1 MFVKELRLQN
11 YRNYESLQV
20 EFSPNINVFLGE
32 NAQGKT
38 NLLEAMYFL
47 ALTRSHRTSNDK
59 DLIKWGS
66 DFARISGM
74 VIKDNS
80 SRLKLDLVISK
91 SGKKAKLNNLEQRKL
106 STYIGNLNVVLFS
119 PEDLS
124 IVKGNPG
131 IRRKFIDMEFG
142 QMSPQYLKTMSQ
154 FKSVLKQRNAYLKK
168 LQHHQAKDLIYLD
181 VLSDQFSAYCAEVIF
196 SRLQF
201 LKKLQTYIEKIH
213 ANITEDHEELKI
225 TYSTFFNTE
234 GKTLENI
241 YEIFKDNFK
250 KNYQK
255 EIQRGVTLIGPHRD
269 DIKFLVNGKNAQDFG
284 SQGQQRSVALSL
296 KLAEVE
302 LMKDQVGDYPILLLD
317 DVLSELD
324 HKRQTHLLS
333 SIKHGIQTFITTT
346 SIDDVDPNLVK
357 NPNILN
363 INNGKVQQEERFNG

>member
-1 MFVKELRLQN
+1 MFVKELNLKN

-20 EFSPNINVFLGE
+20 DFSPNINVFLGE

-59 DLIKWGS
+59 DLIRWGS
-66 DFARISGM
+66 DFARISGT

-80 SRLKLDLVISK
+80 SHLKLDLIISK

-106 STYIGNLNVVLFS
+106 SSYIGNLNVVLFS

-142 QMSPQYLKTMSQ
+142 QMSSQYLKTMSQ
-154 FKSVLKQRNAYLKK
+154 FRSVLKQRNAYLKK
-168 LQHHQAKDLIYLD
+168 LQHRQATDMIYLD
-181 VLSDQFSAYCAEVIF
+181 VLSDQFSAFCAEVVF

-201 LKKLQTYIEKIH
+201 LKKLQNHIESIH
-213 ANITEDHEELKI
+213 ENITEGNEKLEI
-225 TYSTFFNTE
+225 VYNTFFKTE

-241 YEIFKDNFK
+241 YDIFKENFT
-250 KNYQK
+250 KNTQK
-255 EIQRGVTLIGPHRD
+255 EIQRGVTLFGPHRD
-269 DIKFLVNGKNAQDFG
+269 DIKFLVNDKNVQDFG

-302 LMKDQVGDYPILLLD
+302 LIKDQVGDYPILLLD

-333 SIKHGIQTFITTT
+333 SIKGGIQTFITTT
-346 SIDDVDPNLVK
+346 SIDDVDPELVK
-357 NPNILN
+357 NPNILI
-363 INNGKVQQEERFNG
+363 INNGKVQQEEI

>member
-1 MFVKELRLQN
+1 M
-11 YRNYESLQV
+11 
-20 EFSPNINVFLGE
+20 GE

-59 DLIKWGS
+59 DLIRWGS
-66 DFARISGM
+66 DFARISGT

-80 SRLKLDLVISK
+80 SHLKLDLIISK

-106 STYIGNLNVVLFS
+106 SSYIGNLNVVLFS

-142 QMSPQYLKTMSQ
+142 QMSSQYLKTMSQ
-154 FKSVLKQRNAYLKK
+154 FRSVLKQRNAYLKK
-168 LQHHQAKDLIYLD
+168 LQHRQATDMIYLD
-181 VLSDQFSAYCAEVIF
+181 VLSDQFSAFCAEVVF

-201 LKKLQTYIEKIH
+201 LKKLQNHIESIH
-213 ANITEDHEELKI
+213 ENITEGNEKLEI
-225 TYSTFFNTE
+225 VYNTFFKTE

-241 YEIFKDNFK
+241 YDIFKENFT
-250 KNYQK
+250 KNTQK
-255 EIQRGVTLIGPHRD
+255 EIQRGVTLFGPHRD
-269 DIKFLVNGKNAQDFG
+269 DIKFLVNDKNVQDFG

-302 LMKDQVGDYPILLLD
+302 LIKDQVGDYPILLLD

-333 SIKHGIQTFITTT
+333 SIKGGIQTFITTT
-346 SIDDVDPNLVK
+346 SIDDVDPELVK
-357 NPNILN
+357 NPNILI
-363 INNGKVQQEERFNG
+363 INNGKVQQEEI

>member
-1 MFVKELRLQN
+1 LYIKNLRLQN
-11 YRNYESLQV
+11 YRNYESL
-20 EFSPNINVFLGE
+20 EIGFSPNINVFLGH

-59 DLIKWGS
+59 DLIRWGS
-66 DFARISGM
+66 EFARISGV

-80 SRLKLDLVISK
+80 SQLRLDLVISK

-106 STYIGNLNVVLFS
+106 SSYIGNLNVVLFS

-142 QMSPQYLKTMSQ
+142 QISSQYLKTVSQ
-154 FKSVLKQRNAYLKK
+154 FRQVLKQRNAYLKK
-168 LQHHQAKDLIYLD
+168 LQHHQTKDLVYLE
-181 VLSDQFSAYCAEVIF
+181 VLSDQLAAYCAEVVKT
-196 SRLQF
+196 RLDF
-201 LKKLQTYIEKIH
+201 LKKLQVHIEKIH
-213 ANITEDHEELKI
+213 DQITDHQEVLKVVYSSFYDSNEKSLED
-225 TYSTFFNTE
+225 
-234 GKTLENI
+234 I
-241 YEIFKDNFK
+241 YDIYKKAFKDNS
-250 KNYQK
+250 QK
-255 EIQRGVTLIGPHRD
+255 EIQRGVTLFGPHRD
-269 DIKFLVNGKNAQDFG
+269 DIKFLINDKNVQDFG

-302 LMKDQVGDYPILLLD
+302 LIKEQVGDYPILLLD

-324 HKRQTHLLS
+324 QKRQTHLLS
-333 SIKHGIQTFITTT
+333 SIGRGIQTFITTT
-346 SIDDVDPNLVK
+346 SLEDVDSSIVK

-363 INNGKVQQEERFNG
+363 ITNGKVQQEEV

>member
-1 MFVKELRLQN
+1 MFVKELNLKN
-11 YRNYESLQV
+11 YRNYESLHV
-20 EFSPNINVFLGE
+20 DFSPKINVFLGE

-66 DFARISGM
+66 DFARISGT

-106 STYIGNLNVVLFS
+106 SSYIGNLNVVLFS

-142 QMSPQYLKTMSQ
+142 QMSSHYLKTMSQ
-154 FKSVLKQRNAYLKK
+154 FRSVLKQRNAYLKK
-168 LQHHQAKDLIYLD
+168 LQHRQATDMIYLD
-181 VLSDQFSAYCAEVIF
+181 VLSDQFSAFCAEVVF
-196 SRLQF
+196 SRLKF
-201 LKKLQTYIEKIH
+201 LNRLQNHIEKIH
-213 ANITEDHEELKI
+213 ENITEGNENLKI
-225 TYSTFFNTE
+225 VYNTFFKTD
-234 GKTLENI
+234 GKALENI
-241 YEIFKDNFK
+241 YDIFKENFK

-255 EIQRGVTLIGPHRD
+255 EIQRGVTLFGPHRD
-269 DIKFLVNGKNAQDFG
+269 DIKFLVNDKNVQDFG

-302 LMKDQVGDYPILLLD
+302 LIKDQVGDYPILLLD

-333 SIKHGIQTFITTT
+333 SIKDGIQTFITTT
-346 SIDDVDPNLVK
+346 SIDDVDPELVK

-363 INNGKVQQEERFNG
+363 INNGKVQQEEI

>member
-1 MFVKELRLQN
+1 MFVKELKLQN
-11 YRNYESLQV
+11 YRNYESLDV
-20 EFSPNINVFLGE
+20 NFSPAINVFLGE

-66 DFARISGM
+66 EFARISGT

-106 STYIGNLNVVLFS
+106 SSYIGNLNVVLFS

-142 QMSPQYLKTMSQ
+142 QMSAQYLKTMSQ
-154 FKSVLKQRNAYLKK
+154 FRSVLKQRNAYLKK
-168 LQHHQAKDLIYLD
+168 LQHHQAKDMIYLD
-181 VLSDQFSAYCAEVIF
+181 VLSDQFSAYCAEVVF

-201 LKKLQTYIEKIH
+201 LQKLQTHIEKIH
-213 ANITEDHEELKI
+213 ANITEDNEKLKI
-225 TYSTFFNTE
+225 VYNTFFSTD
-234 GKTLENI
+234 GKSLENI
-241 YEIFKDNFK
+241 YDTFKDNFK
-250 KNYQK
+250 KNYQR
-255 EIQRGVTLIGPHRD
+255 EIQRGVTLFGPHRD
-269 DIKFLVNGKNAQDFG
+269 DIKFLVNEKNVQNFG

-302 LMKDQVGDYPILLLD
+302 LIKDQVGDYPILLLD

-333 SIKHGIQTFITTT
+333 SIKKGIQTFITTT
-346 SIDDVDPNLVK
+346 SIDDVDPELVK
-357 NPNILN
+357 DPNILN
-363 INNGKVQQEERFNG
+363 ITNGKVQQEEI

>member
-1 MFVKELRLQN
+1 MFVKELNLKN
-11 YRNYESLQV
+11 YRNYESLHV
-20 EFSPNINVFLGE
+20 DFSPKINVFLGE

-66 DFARISGM
+66 DFARISGT

-106 STYIGNLNVVLFS
+106 SSYIGNLNVVLFS

-142 QMSPQYLKTMSQ
+142 QMSSHYLKTMSQ
-154 FKSVLKQRNAYLKK
+154 FRSVLKQRNAYLKK
-168 LQHHQAKDLIYLD
+168 LQHRQATDMIYLD
-181 VLSDQFSAYCAEVIF
+181 VLSDQFSAFCAEVVF
-196 SRLQF
+196 SRLKF
-201 LKKLQTYIEKIH
+201 LNRLQNHIEKIH
-213 ANITEDHEELKI
+213 ENITEGNENLKI
-225 TYSTFFNTE
+225 VYNTFFKTD

-241 YEIFKDNFK
+241 YDIFKENFK

-255 EIQRGVTLIGPHRD
+255 EIQRGVTLFGPHRD
-269 DIKFLVNGKNAQDFG
+269 DIKFLVNDKNVQDFG

-302 LMKDQVGDYPILLLD
+302 LIKDQVGDYPILLLD

-333 SIKHGIQTFITTT
+333 SIKDGIQTFITTT
-346 SIDDVDPNLVK
+346 SIDDVDPELVK

-363 INNGKVQQEERFNG
+363 INNGKL

>member
-1 MFVKELRLQN
+1 MFVKELKLQN
-11 YRNYESLQV
+11 YRNYESLNV
-20 EFSPNINVFLGE
+20 NFSPAINVFLGE

-38 NLLEAMYFL
+38 NLLESMYFL

-59 DLIKWGS
+59 DLIRWGS
-66 DFARISGM
+66 DFARISGT

-106 STYIGNLNVVLFS
+106 SSYIGNLNVVLFS

-142 QMSPQYLKTMSQ
+142 QMSAQYLKTMSQ
-154 FKSVLKQRNAYLKK
+154 FKAVLKQRNAYLKK
-168 LQHHQAKDLIYLD
+168 LQHHQANDMIYLD

-201 LKKLQTYIEKIH
+201 LQKLQNHIEKIH
-213 ANITEDHEELKI
+213 GNITENNENLKI
-225 TYSTFFNTE
+225 VYKTFFNVE
-234 GKTLENI
+234 GKSLENI
-241 YEIFKDNFK
+241 YDTFKDNFK
-250 KNYQK
+250 QNYQK
-255 EIQRGVTLIGPHRD
+255 EIKRGVTLFGPHRD
-269 DIKFLVNGKNAQDFG
+269 DIKFLVNEKNVQDFG

-302 LMKDQVGDYPILLLD
+302 LIKDQVGDYPILLLD

-333 SIKHGIQTFITTT
+333 SIKKGIQTFITTT
-346 SIDDVDPNLVK
+346 SIDDVDPELVK

-363 INNGKVQQEERFNG
+363 INNGKVQQEEI

>member
-1 MFVKELRLQN
+1 MFVKELKLQN
-11 YRNYESLQV
+11 YRNYESLNV
-20 EFSPNINVFLGE
+20 NFSPAINVFLGE

-38 NLLEAMYFL
+38 NLLESMYFL

-59 DLIKWGS
+59 DLIRWGS
-66 DFARISGM
+66 DFARISGT

-106 STYIGNLNVVLFS
+106 SSYIGNLNVVLFS

-142 QMSPQYLKTMSQ
+142 QMSAQYLKTMSQ
-154 FKSVLKQRNAYLKK
+154 FKAVLKQRNAYLKK
-168 LQHHQAKDLIYLD
+168 LQHHQANDMIYLD

-201 LKKLQTYIEKIH
+201 LQKLQNHIEKIH
-213 ANITEDHEELKI
+213 GNITENNENLKI
-225 TYSTFFNTE
+225 FYKTFFNVE
-234 GKTLENI
+234 GKSLENI
-241 YEIFKDNFK
+241 YDTFKDNFK
-250 KNYQK
+250 QNYQK
-255 EIQRGVTLIGPHRD
+255 EIKRGVTLFGPHRD
-269 DIKFLVNGKNAQDFG
+269 DIKFLVNEKNVQDFG

-302 LMKDQVGDYPILLLD
+302 LIKDQVGDYPILLLD

-333 SIKHGIQTFITTT
+333 SIKKGIQTFITTT
-346 SIDDVDPNLVK
+346 SIDDVDPELVK

-363 INNGKVQQEERFNG
+363 INNGKVQQEEI